1 MSPMMLL
8 QKDILFPV
16 QLRPVLVIRPA
27 QILSAQII
35 LLTTTISVGMSR
47 LKSIITAMVIIL

>member
-1 MSPMMLL
+1 MSLMMLL

-35 LLTTTISVGMSR
+35 LPIILISVGMSR